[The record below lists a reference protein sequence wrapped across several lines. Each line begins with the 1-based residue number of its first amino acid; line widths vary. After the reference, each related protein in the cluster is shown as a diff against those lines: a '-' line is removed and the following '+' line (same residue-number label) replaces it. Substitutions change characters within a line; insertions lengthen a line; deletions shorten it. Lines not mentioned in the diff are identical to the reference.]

1 MNYAGIALVVLAGCT
16 SLDPIER
23 GVCGNGLL
31 ERGEDC
37 DSTDPSC
44 VACEVACRAAN
55 DCPTTAYA
63 CGVDGFC
70 HAPSGDV
77 SPPTAAS
84 ALLATDVRIS
94 DIDGDGI
101 GDVLALSNTSVAVRF
116 GDSHAALSS
125 SYSTATPAQTATP
138 ALADLDGDG
147 RLDVVIAG
155 ADGLVELASPY
166 GTPSPQ
172 ISRIPLSD
180 PMGNTFSAEAMWR
193 IDDTVVGALLSN
205 GDGPMQIAVLAFTS
219 DGIVLTG
226 GTLCDNSRSATD
238 FSIAD
243 LDVYNASA
251 TDAVVSAPTGSGAT
265 RKACVIA
272 IHINGS
278 AATFADITPAGAAPQ
293 RKLVFADLDFDN
305 DPCPSLLDSDAGGAG
320 LRVWDGAMAGGHC
333 TLAATTT
340 TLPTGDN
347 DPTTVAIGRIPL
359 QPGIAFAG
367 NDALVLSTGIDLYV
381 AGLPPTLAPVFFS
394 ERRLNAVV
402 AGDLDNDG
410 NVDAVLSAEGED
422 DLDVV
427 YRVVNGWTPGF
438 IVARLDTAGVVTAM
452 TIGDFDGNGVND
464 VAFTEHLLDHDRLSV
479 AYDTPGRTQTTIAQG
494 TLDRAISLVP
504 FQLQDS
510 TDPVGVV
517 GDLIVLDQ
525 QQGVST
531 PQAVSIVEGSPD
543 RTMLAYFDPRPSSD
557 PPPHYAY
564 RAVVAGDFVASPGAS
579 QFPDVLGF
587 APVLSA
593 TSGLTIKMFR
603 LDGTAAGLDPNDP
616 LDHADGVAIAGVTY
630 CSGDQTA
637 SGPCVDDAVLIAW
650 STAASHDVVI
660 GVDRESPPRAFV
672 IDPWSAAPSAVTAT
686 AVTASVPAGATIRS
700 LRAVDLDGDG
710 TPELVVAFAPAVDAP
725 ASDPGLIL
733 ACAVAAN
740 GVPSSCSDLGAVVAG
755 VLPGATCSDAS
766 AGTVAFRDPTTPAS
780 IGTPLVALCHD
791 ATGDG
796 VLVRIDSSAGSYTA
810 TVIASGLAAL
820 RAIEVGD
827 VTGDGVDDIVALQG
841 DAGSRSITVLA
852 QCSSR
857 DLACQQTAV
866 QP

>member
-1 MNYAGIALVVLAGCT
+1 MNYAGIAIVVFAGCT
-16 SLDPIER
+16 SFDPIER

-31 ERGEDC
+31 EPGEDC
-37 DSTDPSC
+37 DSNDPSC
-44 VACEVACRAAN
+44 VACQVACRAAS

-70 HAPSGDV
+70 HAPSGAV
-77 SPPTAAS
+77 SPATAAS
-84 ALLATDVRIS
+84 PLLATDVRIS

-101 GDVLALSNTSVAVRF
+101 GDVLALSNTSVVVRF
-116 GDSHAALSS
+116 GDAHAALTS
-125 SYSTATPAQTATP
+125 SYTIATPDQTATP
-138 ALADLDGDG
+138 AIADLDGDG
-147 RLDVVIAG
+147 RLDVAIAA

-172 ISRIPLSD
+172 ISRIPLAD

-193 IDDTVVGALLSN
+193 IDDTVVGALLSD
-205 GDGPMQIAVLAFTS
+205 GEGPMEIAVLDFTPS
-219 DGIVLTG
+219 GLVMTAA
-226 GTLCDNSRSATD
+226 TLCDASRDATD

-243 LDVYNASA
+243 LDVYDASA
-251 TDAVVSAPTGSGAT
+251 TDVVVSVPTGSGAT
-265 RKACVIA
+265 RVACVVA
-272 IHINGS
+272 IHTSGTT
-278 AATFADITPAGAAPQ
+278 ATFTDITPTGAAPQ
-293 RKLVFADLDFDN
+293 RKLVFADLDFDT
-305 DPCPSLLDSDAGGAG
+305 DPCPSLIDSDAGGAG
-320 LRVWDGAMAGGHC
+320 LRVWDGSMTGGHC
-333 TLAATTT
+333 TLATTTT
-340 TLPTGDN
+340 TLPTGDD
-347 DPTTVAIGRIPL
+347 DPSTVAVGRIPL

-367 NDALVLSTGIDLYV
+367 NDALVLSTGIDLYI
-381 AGLPPTLAPVFFS
+381 AGLPPTLAPVFSS
-394 ERRLNAVV
+394 ERRLDGVV
-402 AGDLDNDG
+402 SGDLDNDG

-422 DLDVV
+422 GLDVV
-427 YRVVNGWTPGF
+427 YRVVDGWTPGF
-438 IVARLDTAGVVTAM
+438 IVARLETAGIVTAM
-452 TIGDFDGNGVND
+452 AIGDFDGNGVND

-494 TLDRAISLVP
+494 TLDRAVSLVS

-543 RTMLAYFDPRPSSD
+543 RTMLAYFDPRPSGD

-564 RAVVAGDFVASPGAS
+564 RGVVAGDFVASTGTS
-579 QFPDVLGF
+579 QYPDVLAF
-587 APVLSA
+587 APVASA
-593 TSGLTIKMFR
+593 TGDLPIKMFR

-616 LDHADGVAIAGVTY
+616 LDHDDGVAIAGVTY
-630 CSGDQTA
+630 CSNDPAAG
-637 SGPCVDDAVLIAW
+637 GPCLDDAVLIAW
-650 STAASHDVVI
+650 PTATNHDVVI

-672 IDPWSAAPSAVTAT
+672 IDPWSTAPSATAAP
-686 AVTASVPAGATIRS
+686 AVTAGVPAGANIRS

-710 TPELVVAFAPAVDAP
+710 TPELVVAFSPSADAA
-725 ASDPGLIL
+725 ASDPGLVL
-733 ACAVAAN
+733 ACTVAAN
-740 GVPSSCSDLGAVVAG
+740 GVPSTCSDLGAVVAG
-755 VLPGATCSDAS
+755 VLPGATCSDA
-766 AGTVAFRDPTTPAS
+766 APGTVAFRDPTTPAS
-780 IGTPLVALCHD
+780 VGTSLIALCHD

-796 VLVRIDSSAGSYTA
+796 ALVRIDSSAGSYSA
-810 TVIASGLAAL
+810 TEIASGLGSL
-820 RAIEVGD
+820 RAVEVGD